1 MIPGCSIPV
10 CSMCQHTSRQR
21 FSFSEL
27 FLDSAHPLAP
37 QEKTSAGLKLWNE
50 DVEDEWIEH
59 EDFFKRS
66 LWAFK
71 SNRAVC
77 PHFRY
82 PSVIPPKNAYLNR
95 FELVEPGDCSIYP
108 RMIW

>member
-1 MIPGCSIPV
+1 M
-10 CSMCQHTSRQR
+10 
-21 FSFSEL
+21 SEL

-59 EDFFKRS
+59 EDFSKRS
-66 LWAFK
+66 VWAFK

-77 PHFRY
+77 LHFRY
-82 PSVIPPKNAYLNR
+82 PSVLPAQKCVPRNL
-95 FELVEPGDCSIYP
+95 LSQWVEQC
-108 RMIW
+108 

>member
-1 MIPGCSIPV
+1 M
-10 CSMCQHTSRQR
+10 
-21 FSFSEL
+21 SEL

-50 DVEDEWIEH
+50 DVEDERVEH
-59 EDFFKRS
+59 EDFSIRS

-77 PHFRY
+77 IHFHY
-82 PSVIPPKNAYLNR
+82 PSVLPAQKCVPKP
-95 FELVEPGDCSIYP
+95 F
-108 RMIW
+108 